1 MRSGTLCRSDQVLGD
16 DMIFGRKLSSDDL
29 RRLLEADH
37 LALVTFLGDEDSRR
51 LAHAFRAVKLYRWAQ
66 FHYGQGRRGLGR
78 LIWQAN
84 LTLTGADISPI
95 SDFGPGLVVPCPLG
109 VTLFGVAGN
118 NLTVHGQ
125 AVLGGGVSRRDIGAG
140 SGRPLL
146 GNDVELGHGAMV
158 LGPVLVGDC
167 AKIGPGC
174 VVMQDVAPHTTLRA
188 PPPIKRAREERHA

>member
-1 MRSGTLCRSDQVLGD
+1 
-16 DMIFGRKLSSDDL
+16 MILGRKFSRNDL
-29 RRLLEADH
+29 HGLLAADYLGLVTYLGNEDPRRLI
-37 LALVTFLGDEDSRR
+37 
-51 LAHAFRAVKLYRWAQ
+51 HAFRAVKLYRWAQ

-125 AVLGGGVSRRDIGAG
+125 AVLGGGMSRRDIGAG
-140 SGRPLL
+140 PGRPLL
-146 GNDVELGHGAMV
+146 GNDVVLGHGAMV
-158 LGPVLVGDC
+158 LGPVLVGNSTE
-167 AKIGPGC
+167 IGPGC
-174 VVMQDVAPHTTLRA
+174 VVMQDVAPYTTLRA
-188 PPPIKRAREERHA
+188 PPPVKQARKERHA